1 MTAKLAPAARTRALK
16 RLSGWTLAEDGLSI
30 SRSYR
35 FADFIA
41 AFGFMSSAAL
51 IAQQMDHHPEWFNVY
66 NRVDVVLSTHD
77 AGGLTQLDIDLASVM
92 DGLAKGRTKK

>member
-1 MTAKLAPAARTRALK
+1 MTPKLAPAARTRALK

-66 NRVDVVLSTHD
+66 GRVDVRLTTHD
-77 AGGLTQLDIDLASVM
+77 AGGLTQKDIDLARAM
-92 DGLAKGRTKK
+92 DTRAGAAR

>member
-41 AFGFMSSAAL
+41 AFGVMSSAAL

-66 NRVDVVLSTHD
+66 GRVDVRLTTHD
-77 AGGLTQLDIDLASVM
+77 AGGLTQKDIDLARAM
-92 DGLAKGRTKK
+92 DTRAGAAR

>member
-66 NRVDVVLSTHD
+66 GRVDVKLTTHD
-77 AGGLTQLDIDLASVM
+77 AGGLTQKDIDLARAM
-92 DGLAKGRTKK
+92 NTRAGAAR

>member
-66 NRVDVVLSTHD
+66 GRVDVRLTTHD
-77 AGGLTQLDIDLASVM
+77 AGGLTQKDIDLARAM
-92 DGLAKGRTKK
+92 DARAGAAR

>member
-66 NRVDVVLSTHD
+66 GRVDVKLTTHD
-77 AGGLTQLDIDLASVM
+77 AGGLTQKDIDLARAM
-92 DGLAKGRTKK
+92 DARAGAAR

>member
-66 NRVDVVLSTHD
+66 GRVNVKLTTHD
-77 AGGLTQLDIDLASVM
+77 AGGLTQKDIDLARAM
-92 DGLAKGRTKK
+92 DARAGAAR